1 MVVGVIVGGWCSGRW
16 LVKWR
21 VVGVVDG
28 GW

>member
-1 MVVGVIVGGWCSGRW
+1 MAAGVIVGGWCSGRW

-21 VVGVVDG
+21 VFGVVDG